1 MGSGSPV
8 IAKAGFEFDGSV
20 FGQIMKQ
27 ALFIQAAAKTQFH
40 DPKLMIVNGKQMT
53 FDFFKLVHSFILVIC
68 RRARKQIL
76 ILQFKPEIEIITCVP
91 EKDSVQ
97 AKPYTESGKF
107 EDLKIKPVPFWL
119 HPEQRQ

>member
-1 MGSGSPV
+1 
-8 IAKAGFEFDGSV
+8 
-20 FGQIMKQ
+20 MKQ

-91 EKDSVQ
+91 EKWTLCRQSHIQ
-97 AKPYTESGKF
+97 SLES
-107 EDLKIKPVPFWL
+107 LKI
-119 HPEQRQ
+119 